1 MDEKKIARINE
12 LYKKKKAGTLTEAV
26 ETRDSIDEESRQ
38 QKSEEIAKKILEADW
53 FKEADIV
60 LSYHAFRSEVEVDA
74 LNRAV
79 LTQGKKLYLPKTYV
93 KEKQIRFFEITDLSK
108 LKRGYQK
115 IWEPTGEEPEFSFE
129 TVKEEQK
136 KVLMIMP
143 GTAYDARGYRMGYGG
158 GYYDRYLNAHEA
170 EWKMIDFMTVFAAF
184 SEQKMILIPG
194 ERCDVKPDVI
204 VTEKEIMQRK

>member
-1 MDEKKIARINE
+1 MISKEKVR
-12 LYKKKKAGTLTEAV
+12 KKAV

-158 GYYDRYLNAHEA
+158 GYYDRYLNAHEE
-170 EWKMIDFMTVFAAF
+170 EWKMIDFMTAFPAF

>member
-1 MDEKKIARINE
+1 M
-12 LYKKKKAGTLTEAV
+12 

>member
-1 MDEKKIARINE
+1 MISKEKVR
-12 LYKKKKAGTLTEAV
+12 KKAV

-38 QKSEEIAKKILEADW
+38 QKSEEIAKRILEADW
-53 FKEADIV
+53 FEEADIV

-74 LNRAV
+74 LNQAV

-115 IWEPTGEEPEFSFE
+115 IWEPTGEEPELSFE

-170 EWKMIDFMTVFAAF
+170 EWKMIDFMTAFAAF

>member
-1 MDEKKIARINE
+1 MISKEKVR
-12 LYKKKKAGTLTEAV
+12 KKAV

-143 GTAYDARGYRMGYGG
+143 GTAYDARGYRMGYGS

-170 EWKMIDFMTVFAAF
+170 EWKMIDFMTAFAAF

>member
-1 MDEKKIARINE
+1 MISKEKVR
-12 LYKKKKAGTLTEAV
+12 KKAV

-38 QKSEEIAKKILEADW
+38 QKSEEISKKILEADW

-143 GTAYDARGYRMGYGG
+143 GTAYDARGFRMGYGG

-204 VTEKEIMQRK
+204 VTEKEIVQRK

>member
-1 MDEKKIARINE
+1 MISKEKVR
-12 LYKKKKAGTLTEAV
+12 KKAV

-79 LTQGKKLYLPKTYV
+79 LTHGKKLYLPKTYV

>member
-1 MDEKKIARINE
+1 MISKGKVRKK
-12 LYKKKKAGTLTEAV
+12 AV

-158 GYYDRYLNAHEA
+158 GYYDRYLNAHEE
-170 EWKMIDFMTVFAAF
+170 EWKMIDFMTAFAAF

>member
-1 MDEKKIARINE
+1 MISKEKVR
-12 LYKKKKAGTLTEAV
+12 KKAV

-129 TVKEEQK
+129 TVKEGQK

>member
-1 MDEKKIARINE
+1 MISKEKVR
-12 LYKKKKAGTLTEAV
+12 KKAV

-38 QKSEEIAKKILEADW
+38 QKSEQIAKKILEADW

>member
-1 MDEKKIARINE
+1 MISKEKVR
-12 LYKKKKAGTLTEAV
+12 KKAV

-115 IWEPTGEEPEFSFE
+115 IWEPTGEEPAFSFE

>member
-1 MDEKKIARINE
+1 MISKEKVR
-12 LYKKKKAGTLTEAV
+12 KKAV

-38 QKSEEIAKKILEADW
+38 QKSEEIVKNILAADW

-74 LNRAV
+74 LNQEV
-79 LTQGKKLYLPKTYV
+79 LAQEKKLYLPKTYV

-115 IWEPTGEEPEFSFE
+115 IWEPTGEEPEFSFK
-129 TVKEEQK
+129 TIKEEQK

-158 GYYDRYLNAHEA
+158 GYYDRYLNEHEA
-170 EWKMIDFMTVFAAF
+170 EWKMIDFRTVFAAF

>member
-1 MDEKKIARINE
+1 MISKEKVR
-12 LYKKKKAGTLTEAV
+12 KKAV

-38 QKSEEIAKKILEADW
+38 HKSEEIAKKILEADW

-158 GYYDRYLNAHEA
+158 GYYDRYLNAHEE
-170 EWKMIDFMTVFAAF
+170 EWKMIDFMTAFAAF

>member
-1 MDEKKIARINE
+1 MISKEKVR
-12 LYKKKKAGTLTEAV
+12 KKAV

-60 LSYHAFRSEVEVDA
+60 LTYHAFRSEVEVDA

-158 GYYDRYLNAHEA
+158 GYYDRYLNAHEE
-170 EWKMIDFMTVFAAF
+170 EWKMIDFMTAFAAF

>member
-1 MDEKKIARINE
+1 MISKEKVR
-12 LYKKKKAGTLTEAV
+12 KKAV

-38 QKSEEIAKKILEADW
+38 QKSEEIAKKILWADW

>member
-1 MDEKKIARINE
+1 MISKEKVR
-12 LYKKKKAGTLTEAV
+12 KKAI

-38 QKSEEIAKKILEADW
+38 QKSEEIAKRILEADW
-53 FKEADIV
+53 FEEADIV

-74 LNRAV
+74 LNQAV

-170 EWKMIDFMTVFAAF
+170 EWKMIDFMTAFAAF

>member
-1 MDEKKIARINE
+1 MISKEKVI
-12 LYKKKKAGTLTEAV
+12 KKAV

-158 GYYDRYLNAHEA
+158 GYYDRYLNAHEE
-170 EWKMIDFMTVFAAF
+170 EWKMIDFMTAFAAF

>member
-1 MDEKKIARINE
+1 MISKEKVR
-12 LYKKKKAGTLTEAV
+12 KKAV
-26 ETRDSIDEESRQ
+26 ETRDSIDEESQQ

-170 EWKMIDFMTVFAAF
+170 EWKMIDFMTAFAAF

>member
-1 MDEKKIARINE
+1 MISKEKVR
-12 LYKKKKAGTLTEAV
+12 KKAV

-158 GYYDRYLNAHEA
+158 GGAGARTGL
-170 EWKMIDFMTVFAAF
+170 
-184 SEQKMILIPG
+184 
-194 ERCDVKPDVI
+194 
-204 VTEKEIMQRK
+204 

>member
-1 MDEKKIARINE
+1 MISKEKVR
-12 LYKKKKAGTLTEAV
+12 KKAV
-26 ETRDSIDEESRQ
+26 ETRDSLDEESRQ

-170 EWKMIDFMTVFAAF
+170 EWKMIDFMTAFAAF

>member
-1 MDEKKIARINE
+1 MISKEKVR
-12 LYKKKKAGTLTEAV
+12 KKAV
-26 ETRDSIDEESRQ
+26 ETRDSMDEESRQ

-170 EWKMIDFMTVFAAF
+170 EWKMIDFMTVFADF

>member
-1 MDEKKIARINE
+1 MISKEKVR
-12 LYKKKKAGTLTEAV
+12 KKAV

-60 LSYHAFRSEVEVDA
+60 LSYHAFRSEVEVDT

-79 LTQGKKLYLPKTYV
+79 LTQGKKLYLPKPYV

>member
-1 MDEKKIARINE
+1 MISKEKVR
-12 LYKKKKAGTLTEAV
+12 KKAV

-158 GYYDRYLNAHEA
+158 CYYDRYLNAHEA

>member
-1 MDEKKIARINE
+1 MISKEKVR
-12 LYKKKKAGTLTEAV
+12 KKAV

-38 QKSEEIAKKILEADW
+38 QKSEEIAKRILGADW

-74 LNRAV
+74 LNQAV

-129 TVKEEQK
+129 TVKKEQK

-170 EWKMIDFMTVFAAF
+170 EWKMIDFMTAFAAF

>member
-1 MDEKKIARINE
+1 MISKEKVR
-12 LYKKKKAGTLTEAV
+12 KKAV

-60 LSYHAFRSEVEVDA
+60 LSYHAFRSEVEVDT

-136 KVLMIMP
+136 NVLMIMP

-170 EWKMIDFMTVFAAF
+170 EWKIIDFMTVFAAF

>member
-1 MDEKKIARINE
+1 MISKEKVR
-12 LYKKKKAGTLTEAV
+12 KKAV
-26 ETRDSIDEESRQ
+26 ETRDSMDEESRQ
-38 QKSEEIAKKILEADW
+38 QKSEKIAKKILEADW

-170 EWKMIDFMTVFAAF
+170 EWKMIDFMTAFAAF

>member
-1 MDEKKIARINE
+1 MISKEKVR
-12 LYKKKKAGTLTEAV
+12 KKAV

-38 QKSEEIAKKILEADW
+38 QKSEEIAKKILGADW

>member
-1 MDEKKIARINE
+1 MISKEKVR
-12 LYKKKKAGTLTEAV
+12 KKAV

-38 QKSEEIAKKILEADW
+38 QKSEETAKKILEADW

-158 GYYDRYLNAHEA
+158 GYYDRYLNAHEE
-170 EWKMIDFMTVFAAF
+170 EWKMIDFMTAFAAF

>member
-1 MDEKKIARINE
+1 MISKEKVR
-12 LYKKKKAGTLTEAV
+12 KKAV

-60 LSYHAFRSEVEVDA
+60 LSYHAFRSEVEVDT

-129 TVKEEQK
+129 TVKKEQK

>member
-1 MDEKKIARINE
+1 MISKEKVR
-12 LYKKKKAGTLTEAV
+12 KKAV
-26 ETRDSIDEESRQ
+26 ETRDSIGEESRQ

>member
-1 MDEKKIARINE
+1 MISKEKVR
-12 LYKKKKAGTLTEAV
+12 KKAV

-115 IWEPTGEEPEFSFE
+115 IWEPTGEEQEFSFE

>member
-1 MDEKKIARINE
+1 MISKEKVR
-12 LYKKKKAGTLTEAV
+12 KKAV
-26 ETRDSIDEESRQ
+26 ETRDSMDEESRQ

-74 LNRAV
+74 LNRVV

-115 IWEPTGEEPEFSFE
+115 IWEPTGKEPEFSFE

>member
-1 MDEKKIARINE
+1 MISKEKVR
-12 LYKKKKAGTLTEAV
+12 KKAV

-115 IWEPTGEEPEFSFE
+115 IWEPTGEEPEVSFE

>member
-1 MDEKKIARINE
+1 MISKEKVR
-12 LYKKKKAGTLTEAV
+12 KKAV

-38 QKSEEIAKKILEADW
+38 QKSEESAKKILEADW

>member
-1 MDEKKIARINE
+1 MISKEKVR
-12 LYKKKKAGTLTEAV
+12 KKAV
-26 ETRDSIDEESRQ
+26 ETRDSMDEESRQ

-170 EWKMIDFMTVFAAF
+170 EWKMIDFMTVFASF

>member
-1 MDEKKIARINE
+1 MISKEKVR
-12 LYKKKKAGTLTEAV
+12 KKAV
-26 ETRDSIDEESRQ
+26 ETRDSIDEESRE

>member
-1 MDEKKIARINE
+1 MISKEKVR
-12 LYKKKKAGTLTEAV
+12 KKAV

-158 GYYDRYLNAHEA
+158 GYYDHYLNAHEA

>member
-1 MDEKKIARINE
+1 MISKEKVR
-12 LYKKKKAGTLTEAV
+12 KKAV
-26 ETRDSIDEESRQ
+26 ETRDSIDEESQQ

>member
-1 MDEKKIARINE
+1 MISKEKVR
-12 LYKKKKAGTLTEAV
+12 KKAV

-53 FKEADIV
+53 FKEADMV
-60 LSYHAFRSEVEVDA
+60 LSYHAFRSEVEVDT